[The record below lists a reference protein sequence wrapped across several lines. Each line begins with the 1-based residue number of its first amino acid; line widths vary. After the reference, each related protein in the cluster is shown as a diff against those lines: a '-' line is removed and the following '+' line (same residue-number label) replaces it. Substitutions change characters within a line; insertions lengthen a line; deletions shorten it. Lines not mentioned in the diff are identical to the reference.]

1 MKYGCDRR
9 RLRSP
14 HSNATFLHI
23 GGQILIVGSEKSHCC
38 SWISVRATKNVE
50 WTPGEDNEWRGA
62 CRLDFWRTQT
72 QDKTTATMVYRPCLI
87 HHERPPSRAG
97 AAARGATNLISGLS
111 VTFCGGAA
119 VVGGSGAECGRFV
132 VASVTIYTVKGR
144 ILEIP
149 HQSTGGVFWRLHC
162 ASYA

>member
-1 MKYGCDRR
+1 M
-9 RLRSP
+9 RLP
-14 HSNATFLHI
+14 HHPRYPTTGQEREMLDHRFPPSQLHPHTD
-23 GGQILIVGSEKSHCC
+23 LLRKPTSSLD
-38 SWISVRATKNVE
+38 E